1 MTASYFDVWKRG
13 EDMAADGS
21 LKFDTKLIPL
31 DWKKEPEHW
40 KKLLT
45 DSLKQLTGFL
55 TIFQMCLIMRARQQ
69 KQQQPSL
76 LRQLRGL
83 IR

>member
-1 MTASYFDVWKRG
+1 
-13 EDMAADGS
+13 MAADGS
-21 LKFDTKLIPL
+21 LKFDTKIDTSGLE
-31 DWKKEPEHW
+31 KEPEHW

-45 DSLKQLTGFL
+45 GSPKQLTGFL
-55 TIFQMCLIMRARQQ
+55 TIFQMCLIMRARRQ

-76 LRQLRGL
+76 QAAREL